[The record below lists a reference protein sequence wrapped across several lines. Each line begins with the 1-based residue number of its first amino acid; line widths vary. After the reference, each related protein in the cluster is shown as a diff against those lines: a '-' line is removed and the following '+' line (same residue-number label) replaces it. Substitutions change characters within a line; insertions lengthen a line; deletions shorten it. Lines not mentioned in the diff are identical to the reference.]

1 MRNTKKAPMWVRLK
15 AEKKKVNQ
23 LCRLCGMLSREIQ
36 NQDARIQ
43 DQELELQMLR
53 HYEEAYK
60 WAMASLDKANDR
72 TLTVLQM
79 LSGKKGTV
87 SQN

>member
-1 MRNTKKAPMWVRLK
+1 MRNTKKAPMWVILK

-23 LCRLCGMLSREIQ
+23 LCRLCGTLNRKIQEQEI
-36 NQDARIQ
+36 
-43 DQELELQMLR
+43 ELQMLR

-79 LSGKKGTV
+79 LSGTKRTV

>member
-1 MRNTKKAPMWVRLK
+1 MWVRLK
-15 AEKKKVNQ
+15 AEKKKVSQ

-53 HYEEAYK
+53 HYEEAYR

-79 LSGKKGTV
+79 LSGKKETV